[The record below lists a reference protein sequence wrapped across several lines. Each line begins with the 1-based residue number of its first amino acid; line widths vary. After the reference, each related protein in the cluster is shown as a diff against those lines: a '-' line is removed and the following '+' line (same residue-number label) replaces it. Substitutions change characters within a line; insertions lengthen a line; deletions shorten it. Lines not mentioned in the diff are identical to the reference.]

1 MKIIQIIAYCFFICF
16 LPLLII
22 TSDIH
27 WGVTEIKLYEY
38 GVDKYQISQ
47 VTGIDKSELMK
58 VHQHLIE
65 YYNSKVDSAQ
75 VLVISEGEEIAIFNE
90 RELVH
95 LQDVKALIHLDYLI
109 QMLAFIFIICSAV
122 FLLRSGYGWRM
133 LIKALFWGSVATLC
147 IVGILTLWAVFGFDQ
162 LFLLFH
168 LVSFSNEYWI
178 LDPAT
183 DFLIMLFPTPFF
195 YDVALFGLSAVI
207 VQSLILGG
215 ISFGVLKFK
224 GWRER

>member
-1 MKIIQIIAYCFFICF
+1 MKIIQTIAYYLFICC

-38 GVDKYQISQ
+38 GVDKYQVSQ
-47 VTGIDKSELMK
+47 VTGIEKPDLMK
-58 VHQHLIE
+58 VHQHLID

-75 VLVISEGEEIAIFNE
+75 VMVVREGEEIAIFNE

-95 LQDVKALIHLDYLI
+95 LKDVKALIQFDYLI
-109 QMLAFIFIICSAV
+109 QMLALVFIIICIAV
-122 FLLRSGYGWRM
+122 LLLRSGYGWRK
-133 LIKALFWGSVATLC
+133 LIKAVFWGSVAT
-147 IVGILTLWAVFGFDQ
+147 VGIMVILTLGAVFGFDQ

-178 LDPAT
+178 LDPAK

-195 YDVALFGLSAVI
+195 YDVAIFGFSAVI

-215 ISFGVLKFK
+215 ISFGILKFK
-224 GWRER
+224 G